1 MEGYD
6 FLRMI
11 DEEEEEKERKR
22 LKMQKLEAAIKRGDN
37 AVPEWP
43 SPEAEKPTEEKKS
56 SRLRR
61 PEVKFN
67 TRDEL

>member
-11 DEEEEEKERKR
+11 DEEEEEKERTR
-22 LKMQKLEAAIKRGDN
+22 LKKQKLEQALNEDLDEES
-37 AVPEWP
+37 EW
-43 SPEAEKPTEEKKS
+43 SSSEADKTEEKKS

-61 PEVKFN
+61 PEVKSP
-67 TRDEL
+67 RDEL

>member
-11 DEEEEEKERKR
+11 DEEEEKKERKR
-22 LKMQKLEAAIKRGDN
+22 LKTQRVEAALKRGDN
-37 AVPEWP
+37 DDPAWP
-43 SPEAEKPTEEKKS
+43 PAETEKLAEEKKS

-61 PEVKFN
+61 PEVKIY